1 MTTIRLIALCM
12 ITACRAREAKQT
24 NEQRKPELS
33 STSCPRPDPTTL
45 AVPLPTNRARRQWTG
60 LRTPPLSGGSPR
72 AGLRRR
78 SHRPA
83 CLISDRFAER
93 HHRNVGTS
101 DRHHGRMLDQR
112 EAPAKINSVFRSR
125 AAQRD
130 QANVVAFTFRIQ
142 RFQRVMLVLP

>member
-1 MTTIRLIALCM
+1 
-12 ITACRAREAKQT
+12 
-24 NEQRKPELS
+24 
-33 STSCPRPDPTTL
+33 PTTL
-45 AVPLPTNRARRQWTG
+45 AVPLPTNRSCRQWTG
-60 LRTPPLSGGSPR
+60 LRTPPLSGDSPR

-101 DRHHGRMLDQR
+101 DRTQGRTLERR

-125 AAQRD
+125 TAQRD
-130 QANVVAFTFRIQ
+130 QANVVAFAFRTQ